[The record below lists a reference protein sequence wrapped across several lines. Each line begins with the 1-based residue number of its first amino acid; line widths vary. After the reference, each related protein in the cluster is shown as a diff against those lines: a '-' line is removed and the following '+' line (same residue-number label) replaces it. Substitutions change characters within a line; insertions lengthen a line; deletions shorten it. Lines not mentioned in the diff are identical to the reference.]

1 MSETRIGLLPALL
14 LAGGVAFAGFQ
25 VGKGIEHFR
34 MADRSITVKGLAER
48 DVKSDFAVWTLSF
61 RRAADEF
68 GTVQRA
74 LTTDREQIVS
84 FLHSQGFEDAEI
96 EIRPLQVQDLLARE
110 YGPERVA
117 LRFNG
122 QGQVTVKSAR
132 VDAVAAASNKVD
144 PLIAAGIQLGGDG
157 QGEWPRY
164 QLRGFNDIKPLLLEE
179 ATRSAREQAGKF
191 AADAGARL
199 GPLKSA
205 NQGAIRILDDDGS
218 DMDSSRTIGKR
229 LRVVSTFE
237 FGLE

>member
-96 EIRPLQVQDLLARE
+96 EIRPLQVQI
-110 YGPERVA
+110 
-117 LRFNG
+117 F
-122 QGQVTVKSAR
+122 SH
-132 VDAVAAASNKVD
+132 
-144 PLIAAGIQLGGDG
+144 
-157 QGEWPRY
+157 
-164 QLRGFNDIKPLLLEE
+164 
-179 ATRSAREQAGKF
+179 
-191 AADAGARL
+191 
-199 GPLKSA
+199 A
-205 NQGAIRILDDDGS
+205 NMAPS
-218 DMDSSRTIGKR
+218 VSPC
-229 LRVVSTFE
+229 VSTAR
-237 FGLE
+237 GKSR